1 VLIEL
6 GGGVVPGAHPPVEVV
21 EGAQFVVPMGAGVAP
36 WVVFAGVAG
45 GALGGV
51 VAIAPVT
58 GTAVV
63 VVLTGAVV

>member
-1 VLIEL
+1 MLIEL

-21 EGAQFVVPMGAGVAP
+21 EGPQFVVPIGAGVAL
-36 WVVFAGVAG
+36 WVVPACVAG

-51 VAIAPVT
+51 VTVAPVI

-63 VVLTGAVV
+63 VVVTGAGV

>member
-1 VLIEL
+1 L
-6 GGGVVPGAHPPVEVV
+6 GGGVVPGAHPLAEVV
-21 EGAQFVVPMGAGVAP
+21 EGAQFVVPIGAGVAL

-51 VAIAPVT
+51 VAIAPVI

-63 VVLTGAVV
+63 VVLTGAAV

>member
-1 VLIEL
+1 MLIEL
-6 GGGVVPGAHPPVEVV
+6 GGGVVPGAHLPVEVV